1 MAKNFCD
8 LTGKKAVV
16 VGGAGGIGQAIAQGL
31 AEAGAQ
37 VMISSR
43 KQEALDRAVQE
54 VRAACGEVMLTCAGD
69 ASKEADVEH
78 LLETA
83 VREMGTVDILVN
95 SQGFNKKFP
104 GTEFPV
110 DMWDAMF
117 EANVK
122 SVMLTCKHF
131 GKYMKEH
138 DIHGKIINLSS
149 VRGIRAVGNGG
160 NGNVGYCATKGA
172 VEMLTKAFA
181 SDLRPNIQVNAIGPT
196 ITYTPMMVGI
206 LPADPAE
213 RNAKAAAMPAMR
225 IGMPEDCAGPA
236 VFLASSASD
245 FITGSTLYPDDGLTA
260 IG

>member
-8 LTGKKAVV
+8 LTGRHAVV
-16 VGGAGGIGQAIAQGL
+16 IGGSGGIGQAIAQAL

-37 VMISSR
+37 VMIASLYADS
-43 KQEALDRAVQE
+43 LH
-54 VRAACGEVMLTCAGD
+54 RAAREIQERAGETVLTHVVD
-69 ASKEADVEH
+69 AADERQVRT

-83 VREMGTVDILVN
+83 VRELGRVEILVN
-95 SQGFNKKFP
+95 AQGLNKKFP

-110 DMWDAMF
+110 EAWEAMF
-117 EANVK
+117 DANVK

-131 GKYMKEH
+131 GKYMMDN
-138 DIHGKIINLSS
+138 DIHCKIINLSS
-149 VRGIRAVGNGG
+149 VRGVRAVGNGG

-172 VEMLTKAFA
+172 VEMLTRAYA
-181 SDLRPNIQVNAIGPT
+181 SDLRPNIQVNAIAPT
-196 ITYTPMMVGI
+196 TTYTPAMVGVMS
-206 LPADPAE
+206 ADPAE
-213 RNAKAAAMPAMR
+213 RNAKAKDTPAMR

-245 FITGSTLYPDDGLTA
+245 FITGSTLYPDGGLTA